1 MIKFSNWRYSS
12 VQRHFFFAFAV
23 IIIAFIAGVGS
34 PGYAA
39 STPDL
44 SAFIGRWQIDPERTK
59 MGRDGPSANN
69 ILRSNTFTFQ
79 FVHKG
84 EEVEMD
90 VYAQYPL
97 PEPTRTQPVIA
108 DGKVRVCMSKNP
120 CLTVGGDQKD
130 QTFAWYA
137 MDEHML
143 ARLFWVKGQMYDYSS
158 LTVSSDGKTLTLI
171 SWKPATPYWQN
182 IQVFTRQE

>member
-1 MIKFSNWRYSS
+1 MRRSNQLLATLLVASAACALAPAY
-12 VQRHFFFAFAV
+12 
-23 IIIAFIAGVGS
+23 AGGK
-34 PGYAA
+34 
-39 STPDL
+39 PDL
-44 SAFIGRWQIDPERTK
+44 SAFIGRWQIDPSRTT

-79 FVHKG
+79 FTQQGK
-84 EEVEMD
+84 EVEME
-90 VYAQYPL
+90 VYAQYPA

-130 QTFAWYA
+130 QTFAWFG
-137 MDEHML
+137 MDAHML
-143 ARLFWVKGQMYDYSS
+143 ARLFWMKGRIYDYSS

-171 SWKPATPYWQN
+171 SWAPATPYWQN
-182 IQVFTRQE
+182 IQVFTRQD